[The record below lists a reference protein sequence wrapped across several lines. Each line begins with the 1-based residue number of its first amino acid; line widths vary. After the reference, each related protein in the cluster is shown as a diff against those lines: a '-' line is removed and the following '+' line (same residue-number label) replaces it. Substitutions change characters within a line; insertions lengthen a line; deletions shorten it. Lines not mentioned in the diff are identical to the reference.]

1 MKTLLTDINNEGGNK
16 MVVIDVSFLQRQNNG
31 QPVTKRVEQLNN
43 QGGQQNT
50 AQVKDIRAGHMIRT
64 GERLRLSTETRKGV
78 QPEEQQSPRGNIQDT
93 KKRPPEDQPE
103 GKNNFR
109 HRTHSKQA
117 SSIILWT
124 YVLWVKESVL
134 FSNWESKLK
143 QFRNCSLTS
152 LLKPGNPTTCA
163 LWIFVQ
169 IFWTQCLNN
178 MSPPAV
184 VWQLALWM
192 LLSCCWFG
200 NWACFVSIKPMDKC
214 PQPQTCQSTRKFVQD
229 QA

>member
-1 MKTLLTDINNEGGNK
+1 MKTLLTDINNEGGTK

-31 QPVTKRVEQLNN
+31 QPVTKRVEQLNT

-124 YVLWVKESVL
+124 YVL
-134 FSNWESKLK
+134 
-143 QFRNCSLTS
+143 
-152 LLKPGNPTTCA
+152 
-163 LWIFVQ
+163 
-169 IFWTQCLNN
+169 
-178 MSPPAV
+178 
-184 VWQLALWM
+184 
-192 LLSCCWFG
+192 
-200 NWACFVSIKPMDKC
+200 
-214 PQPQTCQSTRKFVQD
+214 
-229 QA
+229 